1 MRFSLLDGCFV
12 PCFFCFHSGFKVYV
26 LCSLLELGA
35 GLLVAGMASGPQGVS
50 FKAGSWWLGQGTKE
64 EGELWIVSESTE
76 RVGEV
81 CRWVDCLGFWW
92 LA

>member
-1 MRFSLLDGCFV
+1 MDVLSLVFFV
-12 PCFFCFHSGFKVYV
+12 STLVLRSMSCV
-26 LCSLLELGA
+26 LCWSWGLD

-92 LA
+92 LS